1 MESISIFLTLAG
13 RLLKKKK
20 NRKANK
26 KAPPHRNKDI
36 KQITFFFLKMSG
48 INNIKNELNLRTR
61 FFFKWKLQVEVEDK

>member
-13 RLLKKKK
+13 RLLKKRKIEKQTKK
-20 NRKANK
+20 HHHTETKTLNRLL
-26 KAPPHRNKDI
+26 
-36 KQITFFFLKMSG
+36 FFLKMSG